1 MWSYIKYSFPWM
13 PMAFM
18 SSFWLFRFFIKL
30 NPLYGSQF
38 MNWLGTYGLGTE
50 IWFFFDSRALATSA
64 FEYAI

>member
-1 MWSYIKYSFPWM
+1 M